1 MINFDYMKYNETKV
15 KFNSLKDFLE
25 DVDIEPEELQRGIVC
40 SDDWQS
46 KFFLSVIKG
55 VKLPEVFLSEQEEH
69 YSINDR
75 NGSER
80 LVKFKNIDG
89 LQRITTIQDIMNG
102 KVRLPRSL
110 DDYPELEGMNYPDIQ
125 KAYPELARK
134 IKFTDLDFVIYTG
147 LSNKEESYQFRIV
160 LNNGNKMEAQQKRNP
175 IVAEIASHVRRNSRS
190 LRDSDCH
197 KVFSISETNGKEHA
211 NCFNFVPKKMQF
223 DLEYARILFWIK
235 NGISVSAG
243 NPGLDNMYLD
253 PSFERHLDCLSVLY
267 NRQVNLGDE
276 GLKILDKLYDIFGDA
291 KYIQEADIRT
301 LRSAVLFIFELQ
313 KWEKSNGKNEKDLS
327 ELFWKLHDELIK
339 FTPEMKKAGLKYST
353 YDGNLSKISVSSNV
367 IENCEQWQQL
377 IEKEV

>member
-1 MINFDYMKYNETKV
+1 M
-15 KFNSLKDFLE
+15 
-25 DVDIEPEELQRGIVC
+25 
-40 SDDWQS
+40 
-46 KFFLSVIKG
+46 
-55 VKLPEVFLSEQEEH
+55 
-69 YSINDR
+69 
-75 NGSER
+75 
-80 LVKFKNIDG
+80 
-89 LQRITTIQDIMNG
+89 
-102 KVRLPRSL
+102 
-110 DDYPELEGMNYPDIQ
+110 
-125 KAYPELARK
+125 
-134 IKFTDLDFVIYTG
+134 
-147 LSNKEESYQFRIV
+147 
-160 LNNGNKMEAQQKRNP
+160 
-175 IVAEIASHVRRNSRS
+175 
-190 LRDSDCH
+190 
-197 KVFSISETNGKEHA
+197 FSISETNGKEHA

-327 ELFWKLHDELIK
+327 ELFWKLHDELMK